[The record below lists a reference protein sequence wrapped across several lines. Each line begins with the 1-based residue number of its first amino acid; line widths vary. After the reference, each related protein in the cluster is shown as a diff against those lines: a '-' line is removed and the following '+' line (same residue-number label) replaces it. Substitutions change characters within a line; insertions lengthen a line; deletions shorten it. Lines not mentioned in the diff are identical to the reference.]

1 MIIQAVILLIVLII
15 FYVVYFNK
23 REEQIS
29 IPEGYL
35 FYYSM
40 EGCPYCEK
48 MQKVL
53 DSTDIGE
60 IKILKIN
67 LKKDS
72 NLEYSIDDEN
82 MKNESGK
89 YTIEAYPTLLF
100 KDQKHLGS
108 LSQEELLIFLNI

>member
-1 MIIQAVILLIVLII
+1 MILQSVILLIVLII
-15 FYVVYFNK
+15 FYMVYFNK
-23 REEQIS
+23 REEKIS

-35 FYYSM
+35 FFYSM

-53 DSTDIGE
+53 ESTDIGE
-60 IKILKIN
+60 IKVFKIN
-67 LKKDS
+67 LRGAKT
-72 NLEYSIDDEN
+72 EYSIDDEN
-82 MKNESGK
+82 MKNECSK
-89 YTIEAYPTLLF
+89 YSIEAYPTLLF